1 MARATSLSS
10 VRLKSW
16 PQNCGKLG
24 KHIEPRMPLAS
35 MSAMRWSRSQQPGR
49 ISANEVGS
57 MPYSSG
63 GLPATALSPM
73 LGSSWP
79 S

>member
-1 MARATSLSS
+1 M
-10 VRLKSW
+10 RLKSC

-24 KHIEPRMPLAS
+24 KHIEPSTPLAS
-35 MSAMRWSRSQQPGR
+35 MSAMRWSMSQQPLR

-57 MPYSSG
+57 MPYSAG

-73 LGSSWP
+73 LGSS
-79 S
+79 